1 MKFNPFLLTLPARG
15 IVIRNVARGKRGEIF
30 MINGDANADV
40 YREEGEDEEGSA
52 VRESSCSFA
61 TPGTKGR
68 VIARCWQMIWVDR
81 WLRTS

>member
-1 MKFNPFLLTLPARG
+1 
-15 IVIRNVARGKRGEIF
+15 